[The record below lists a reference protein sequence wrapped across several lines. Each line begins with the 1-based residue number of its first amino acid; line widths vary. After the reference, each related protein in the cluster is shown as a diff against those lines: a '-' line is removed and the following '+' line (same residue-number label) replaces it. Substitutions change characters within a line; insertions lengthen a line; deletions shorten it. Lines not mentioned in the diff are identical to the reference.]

1 MAEPIKKTPTK
12 LPVEVRNPNE
22 PSKVDAPPADLT
34 VRTAVEAA
42 KNREVK
48 PSFIPI
54 QEGEDT
60 FIEPAF
66 TIVGT
71 EANSQAIANITDK
84 SNPQG
89 VVIHNKVKYALKDKE
104 SVDVRHAK
112 WKADRELQM
121 SGAPPSGGLTQR
133 LTGASGVTSEK
144 QETKEPVLHPFSSYL
159 TSFGKTDVE
168 VVSGIARAQLRAQS
182 YADKYEKAGFSKL
195 IESDDSL
202 LSAPEALFDAMKN
215 IPGMFANKTEEEF
228 FKAGYGSKY
237 AGKYETSP
245 FHLLQKKFMAK
256 YKGTMHPSQLK
267 INMDESGFRINP
279 KNTEHQKMFREY
291 NAWVEKHPDLT
302 PLVDRFSQNFSSV
315 GKMLVDSVIKTV
327 YTSVSSVGDPEIDW
341 SPEFKDEDAKKSL
354 TDKLLIL
361 ASARANGEVLDGF
374 TEDTALHMVEKKF
387 GETGAV
393 DMDLFDEDAK
403 KKMPDLLI
411 QVAKEVKELDAK
423 GAFKKDIRG
432 LSSAL
437 TVLSS
442 MVTGGIGLGM
452 MAVNSDPN
460 SYSMRVVNGFHT
472 GRVWIGA
479 DFSPTDP
486 DSSLPVGQIYEH
498 LQMQGMNTGADYAA
512 WHHHLSKEGIF
523 GSSVMDTR
531 YHENGSHW
539 LTPFEGAALIAGGF
553 RMGKALTIRGARGVG
568 VSKNFLERIGLQ
580 ESLDVT
586 LERLNTLSRQGV
598 PFAEGM
604 ADLEIKAMI
613 DDIKAQGKINGE
625 TIDDYEAIKRAYEG
639 RGRVPHKRDPLR
651 MVKAP
656 EEVLNRLSG
665 IISQKAGIHLEMR
678 DAILLAAREG
688 KKVVY
693 TPKTMEIINRGRKA
707 LQEANPD
714 VDWNVVP
721 DSVIYERIRNNSI
734 PLTKGVETISQNEAR
749 AMSQEVGR
757 TWRRVDAKDLA
768 GYKRGQALPIQVN
781 WLYDNFA
788 VNFLT
793 GSLKTGSRFA
803 NWIDELEKTYGNPRS
818 GMNAI
823 GKVSSAPGVSA
834 STLQANGNGLFRFAM
849 ANAIIP
855 GLRFMGTL
863 GEVGEFLQ
871 EFETMNQRALGH
883 DFNSTLLGMRNVY
896 NQEIRKLLVRRAAM
910 KGGDWEAIR
919 KRLIEKGETVALD
932 EPQLISSSFNAEKE
946 VIQIDSKIA
955 LLEEKSLWAKNL
967 HAIGANGVFAG
978 ATKLFRDGMVSSSS
992 NELLLGVTD
1001 NFAGFGGGT
1010 AYAGFGS
1017 TTNAITSGWTAHFGR
1032 QKIMRERTN
1041 HDFHELRN
1049 RLNDMGHDPAG
1060 DVQRMK
1066 LLKVMMAAR
1075 DKADVIAQTKGE
1087 KASEVF
1093 FAREIAT
1100 IANLYR
1106 TNADIQI
1113 TNADVRQGL
1122 VALMEGLQMQDPDF
1136 VEEMKTHYLNT
1147 AHKMGMKGEAA
1158 TAYAKQMLNAVT
1170 ESNAATVRSGTI
1182 GKERGLLEAKKQRLI
1197 ETVGEESRTLVAGAE
1212 ILAREAGLNVE
1223 QLFSD
1228 GFHTNVTQP
1237 ENVDTTS
1244 YGIPHKGKARP
1255 APFGG
1260 TDTPMPEIIGGVDTS
1275 GMTGPVIEKLKAFR
1289 VEFKRIKNI
1298 EVENNN
1304 QIKSINEQ
1312 LTALADE
1319 AGQLGRTKRVAPFR
1333 EGQTTI
1339 NPLDNSSFTSHKNGI
1354 TVWEKDGRTTVF
1366 VDEDKF
1372 SVADAREEIAH
1383 AIFYTENMKDSRAQL
1398 RNMIL
1403 GEITVDANGTRQVKA
1418 PPVIAPTIEKS
1429 LALMDK
1435 FVDAHAS
1442 TLSESD
1448 AVWFKATWNRGKKNF
1463 ERNADDTRL
1472 MQSVF
1477 VEFAGRLYQ
1486 ARMELAGPHI
1496 GRSGQQGSSAEGSIE
1511 MGSTP
1516 IRQKQ
1521 ISGEDRETV
1530 LKKMTS
1536 GSRLMSK
1543 LIMGDL
1549 RVEDIVNDGNPINA
1563 TDVDLDGKHT
1573 NAKFGDGGGIRDA
1586 AQFILAFG
1594 AGGKLEQMWRALSE
1608 ERLTMMGF
1616 IKSGNNSKDYT
1627 KFWEHGKIRHP
1638 VSGELLDIDPA
1649 LMGWA
1654 EQMIAHTRNRGSS
1667 QDVDSLTDLESVF
1680 NEREDTSDG
1689 AKRRRLMW
1697 ALASGR
1703 KKFINPETGQ
1713 FRASLAEMM
1722 HAEWQPLGSL
1732 IQRIITPRVGEDGEW
1747 SGMKVKKTVDG
1758 KTVLIGAPNA
1768 AQTKRIIQHIKENFG
1783 QYSEGNEV
1791 VMKNIAI
1798 FLEAIADGN
1807 WKDPNAKPVSEGGAP
1822 GWTQVFIA
1830 EYSGVWQGKGVGT
1843 TKKTKVGGT
1852 APQQRMLVPLRVII
1866 RDSNLDAIGKKKTPN
1881 EESGE
1886 MPGMPEMYFE
1896 MYDPVA
1902 GNTAR
1907 ENAWNGNLFDAGGS
1921 RYWSENQI
1929 RKMFG
1934 DSKKN
1939 LKAACD
1945 LVLENYQQ
1953 GGSISRK
1960 STERPPQESW
1970 EVLLDL
1976 ADGNPG
1982 EAKKMASMVNRIL
1995 GFQQTDFMEL
2005 NALEQQLIKSKG
2017 RGLSGKKEQRL
2028 EDLREKFD
2036 EENADDNGVSPL
2048 EKIGIKERQMAAF
2061 YGERPN
2067 LYGQSPM
2074 RDTQSPISLFRADR
2088 FTGEAVAHVNDAG
2101 QPHKVRWNQFTQ
2113 GWGNAN
2119 YASQN
2124 WVPMAPKQLADTG
2137 TGYNTGHR
2145 TIVEG
2150 MTHKSGYS
2158 LFKMEDPQPA
2168 DPNKKPNSE
2177 YFLLDPNRKLVGR
2190 GYRNKDTA
2198 LDAAEEHAQGATL
2211 PPETA
2216 NSIEIALKEAGWN
2229 PKGIN
2234 FAGRIRSTFVS
2245 ADGQWRAERQYAGD
2259 AKGYDL
2265 IDVKSGI
2272 VVAEGIKLGLRSDRK
2287 TPMVEDLNAA
2297 VEAAVAGG
2305 TVKLKMS
2312 EAFQAKIKETRGLS
2326 DWTIIHQDGKKKQVF
2341 FASGN
2346 PVYYDVRRRFA
2357 EVLGWKKVNEI
2368 TKEMRKALGDDVVA
2382 TDSQAVIR
2390 WVEDWTHSWHS
2401 DQLRQMAER
2410 ASSDA
2415 RLELEDVNRTER
2427 ELSAL
2432 RHGEQLTWT
2441 KPVEPNKPKAGASS
2455 KDIEKFNKAMAKFN
2469 EESIA
2474 WTKHQKAVDEMP
2486 LSEGEVN
2493 FMLEYSKS
2501 LKTRTDEFLRLATL
2515 GGALS
2520 NKGFAAARAEGPI
2533 DALTLARNAMADA
2546 RVAGE
2551 SIWYVENSGYI
2562 IQQLMYKAD
2571 RPAFGM
2577 EISHNKLLVLGDKRA
2592 DVKQANYILYAPGGQ
2607 IILRAKSREEA
2618 VEEAYKNSE
2627 PQWLKN
2633 FVTNNPE
2640 LNLGFTNEE
2649 AMRLRRSAV
2658 PKNQNPVPTR
2668 VPANRY
2674 DRPAQR

>member
-1 MAEPIKKTPTK
+1 MAEPLKTTPTK
-12 LPVEVRNPNE
+12 LPVEAKNPIA
-22 PSKVDAPPADLT
+22 PSKVDTAPVDLT
-34 VRTAVEAA
+34 VKAA
-42 KNREVK
+42 IDNANATKER
-48 PSFIPI
+48 PPFIPI
-54 QEGEDT
+54 QEGQDT

-66 TIVGT
+66 TILGT
-71 EANSQAIANITDK
+71 EANSQAFANIVDK

-89 VVIHNKVKYALKDKE
+89 VIIHNKVKYALRDKE
-104 SVDVRHAK
+104 SVDKRHAK
-112 WKADRELQM
+112 WKADRELQVA
-121 SGAPPSGGLTQR
+121 GAPRAGGLTDR
-133 LTGASGVTSEK
+133 LTGGTGVTSAN

-168 VVSGIARAQLRAQS
+168 VVSGLARAQLRAQS
-182 YADKYEKAGFSKL
+182 YADKYEKAGVAKL

-202 LSAPEALFDAMKN
+202 LSAPDALFDAMKN

-228 FKAGYGSKY
+228 FKAGAGSKY

-245 FHLLQKKFMAK
+245 FHLLQRKHMGK

-267 INMDESGFRINP
+267 INIDENGFRLNP
-279 KNTEHQKMFREY
+279 KNPEHQKMFREY
-291 NAWVEKHPDLT
+291 NTWVENHPDLK
-302 PLVDRFSQNFSSV
+302 PLVDRAQENFSTV
-315 GKMLVDSVIKTV
+315 GKMLVDSVIRTV
-327 YTSVSSVGDPEIDW
+327 YTSVSSIGDPEIDW
-341 SPEFKDEDAKKSL
+341 HPDFKDEDAKKAL

-361 ASARANGEVLDGF
+361 ASARSNGEVLDGF

-387 GETGAV
+387 GETGAI

-403 KKMPDLLI
+403 KKMPDILI
-411 QVAKEVKELDAK
+411 EVAKQVKELDSK

-437 TVLSS
+437 TVMSS
-442 MVTGGIGLGM
+442 MITGGIGLGM
-452 MAVNSDPN
+452 MAINSDPN
-460 SYSMRVVNGFHT
+460 SYSMRVINGFHT
-472 GRVWIGA
+472 GRVWAGA
-479 DFSPTDP
+479 DFSPADP
-486 DSSLPVGQIYEH
+486 DSSLNIQQIYEQM
-498 LQMQGMNTGADYAA
+498 QMQGMNTGADYAT

-523 GSSVMDTR
+523 GSAVMDTR

-539 LTPFEGAALIAGGF
+539 LTPFEGAALLAGGF
-553 RMGKALTIRGARGVG
+553 RAGKALTLRGARGAG

-604 ADLEIKAMI
+604 VDLEIKAMI
-613 DDIKAQGKINGE
+613 DDIKAQGAAAGE
-625 TIDDYEAIKRAYEG
+625 KIDDYEAIKRAYEG

-665 IISQKAGIHLEMR
+665 IISTKAESVATMR
-678 DAILLAAREG
+678 DAILEAAREG
-688 KKVVY
+688 RKITYSPKV
-693 TPKTMEIINRGRKA
+693 METITKARKA

-714 VDWNVVP
+714 IDWSVVP
-721 DSVIYERIRNNSI
+721 DSVVYERIRNNAI
-734 PLTKGVETISQNEAR
+734 PLTKGVETLSQNEIR

-757 TWRRVDAKDLA
+757 VWRKVDAKDLA

-781 WLYDNFA
+781 WVYDNF
-788 VNFLT
+788 VTNFLT

-803 NWIDELEKTYGNPRS
+803 NWVDEIEKVYGNPRS
-818 GMNAI
+818 GLNAI
-823 GKVSSAPGVSA
+823 GKMSSAPGVAA
-834 STLQANGNGLFRFAM
+834 STLQSQGNGLFRFAM

-855 GLRFMGTL
+855 ALRFMGTI
-863 GEVGEFLQ
+863 GEAAEFLQ
-871 EFETMNQRALGH
+871 DFETMNQRALGH
-883 DFNSTLLGMRNVY
+883 DFNSTLLGMRNNY
-896 NQEIRKLLVRRAAM
+896 NREIRKLLVRRASV
-910 KGGDWEAIR
+910 KGGDWKEIR
-919 KRLIEKGETVALD
+919 ERLIEKGETVALD
-932 EPQLISSSFNAEKE
+932 EPQFIGSSVNADKELID
-946 VIQIDSKIA
+946 IDARITY
-955 LLEEKSLWAKNL
+955 LEAKSLWAKNI
-967 HAIGANGVFAG
+967 HAFGANGALAG
-978 ATKLFRDGMVSSSS
+978 ATKLFRDGMVSSAS
-992 NELLLGVTD
+992 NEMLLGITD

-1017 TTNAITSGWTAHFGR
+1017 TTNAITSGWTAHFG
-1032 QKIMRERTN
+1032 KNAIIRERTN
-1041 HDFHELRN
+1041 HDFMELRN
-1049 RLNDMGHDPAG
+1049 RLDNMGQDPAG

-1066 LLKVMMAAR
+1066 LLKVMVAAR
-1075 DKADVIAQTKGE
+1075 DKADIISAEKGE
-1087 KASEVF
+1087 KAAEVF
-1093 FAREIAT
+1093 FAKEIAT
-1100 IANLYR
+1100 LANLYR
-1106 TNADIQI
+1106 TNADVHI

-1122 VALMEGLQMQDPDF
+1122 VALMEGLQLQDPDF
-1136 VEEMKTHYLNT
+1136 VDEIKTHYLSVAN
-1147 AHKMGMKGEAA
+1147 KMGMKGDAA
-1158 TAYAKQMLNAVT
+1158 TAYAKQMLSAIV

-1182 GKERGLLEAKKQRLI
+1182 GKERGLLEAAKQRLI
-1197 ETVGEESRTLVAGAE
+1197 ETTGAELATLSAGAE
-1212 ILAREAGLNVE
+1212 VLAREAGLNTE
-1223 QLFSD
+1223 QLFSA
-1228 GFHTNVTQP
+1228 GFHTTVTQA
-1237 ENVDTTS
+1237 ENIDTTS
-1244 YGIPHKGKARP
+1244 YGIPHKGRQRP
-1255 APFGG
+1255 TPFGG

-1275 GMTGPVIEKLKAFR
+1275 GMTGPVIDKLKAFR
-1289 VEFKRIKNI
+1289 SEFKRIKAL
-1298 EVENNN
+1298 ELENNIKIKDIN
-1304 QIKSINEQ
+1304 QQ
-1312 LTALADE
+1312 LTDLADE
-1319 AGQLGRTKRVAPFR
+1319 AGQIGRVKRIAPFR
-1333 EGQTTI
+1333 DGQMTI
-1339 NPLDNSSFTSHKNGI
+1339 NPLDGSSFTSHKNGI
-1354 TVWEKDGRTTVF
+1354 TVWEKDGRTSVF
-1366 VDEDKF
+1366 VDEEKF
-1372 SVADAREEIAH
+1372 SISDAREEIAH

-1398 RNMIL
+1398 RNIIL
-1403 GEITVDANGTRQVKA
+1403 GEITVDQNGTRQVKSA
-1418 PPVIAPTIEKS
+1418 PLIAETIEGS

-1448 AVWFKATWNRGKKNF
+1448 SVWFKATWNRGKKNF

-1486 ARMELAGPHI
+1486 ARMELANPHMT
-1496 GRSGQQGSSAEGSIE
+1496 RSDQQGSTGEGSIE
-1511 MGSTP
+1511 MGSIP

-1521 ISGEDRETV
+1521 ITGEDRETR
-1530 LKKMTS
+1530 LKKLTS
-1536 GSRLMSK
+1536 GNRLISK
-1543 LIMGDL
+1543 LILGDL

-1563 TDVDLDGKHT
+1563 TDVDLDGKHST
-1573 NAKFGDGGGIRDA
+1573 AKFGNGDSIRDA
-1586 AQFILAFG
+1586 ARFILAFG
-1594 AGGKLEQMWRALSE
+1594 AGGKIDEMWRFISE
-1608 ERLTMMGF
+1608 ERLSMMGF
-1616 IKSGNNSKDYT
+1616 IKSGNKSPDYT

-1667 QDVDSLTDLESVF
+1667 QDVDALTDLESVF
-1680 NEREDTSDG
+1680 NEREDSSDG

-1703 KKFINPETGQ
+1703 KKFINPETGM

-1722 HAEWQPLGSL
+1722 HSEWQPLGSL
-1732 IQRIITPRVGEDGEW
+1732 IQRIITPRIGEDGDW

-1758 KTVLIGAPNA
+1758 KTVLIGAPNV
-1768 AQTKRIIQHIKENFG
+1768 AQTRRIIEHIKENYG

-1807 WKDPNAKPVSEGGAP
+1807 RFDPKSRDVKDGGAP

-1852 APQQRMLVPLRVII
+1852 MPQQRMLVPLRVII
-1866 RDSNLDAIGKKKTPN
+1866 RDSNLDALGKKKTPN

-1921 RYWSENQI
+1921 RYWTENQI

-1945 LVLENYQQ
+1945 MVLENYQN
-1953 GGSISRK
+1953 GGSIARK

-2017 RGLSGKKEQRL
+2017 RGLPAKKEQRL
-2028 EDLREKFD
+2028 EDLREKFS
-2036 EENADDNGVSPL
+2036 EENENEDGRTPL
-2048 EKIGIKERQMAAF
+2048 DSITEKERKMAVF

-2067 LYGQSPM
+2067 LYGQTPM

-2124 WVPMAPKQLADTG
+2124 WVPMAAKQLADTG
-2137 TGYNTGHR
+2137 TGFNTGHR

-2211 PPETA
+2211 PPENA
-2216 NSIEIALKEAGWN
+2216 NSIEIALKGAGWN

-2245 ADGQWRAERQYAGD
+2245 ADGNWRAERQYTGG

-2272 VVAEGIKLGLRSDRK
+2272 VVAEGIKLGLKSDRK
-2287 TPMVEDLNAA
+2287 TPMIEDLNAA
-2297 VEAAVAGG
+2297 VEAAIEGG

-2312 EAFQAKIKETRGLS
+2312 EAFQAKIGETRGLS
-2326 DWTIIHQDGKKKQVF
+2326 DWTIIHQDGKKNKVF
-2341 FASGN
+2341 FASEN
-2346 PVYYDVRRRFA
+2346 PVYYDVRKRFA

-2368 TKEMRKALGDDVVA
+2368 TREMRKALGDDVVA
-2382 TDSQAVIR
+2382 RDSEAVIK
-2390 WVEDWTHSWHS
+2390 WVEDWTHNWHS

-2410 ASSDA
+2410 ASADA
-2415 RLELEDVNRTER
+2415 RLELDDINKTER
-2427 ELSAL
+2427 ELLAL
-2432 RHGEQLTWT
+2432 RHGEQLTWS
-2441 KPVEPNKPKAGASS
+2441 KPVEPQKPKAGATN

-2474 WTKHQKAVDEMP
+2474 WTNHQKAVDEMP

-2493 FMLEYSKS
+2493 YLLNYTKK
-2501 LKTRTDEFLRLATL
+2501 LKTRGDEFLRVATL

-2562 IQQLMYKAD
+2562 IQQLMYKAE
-2571 RPAFGM
+2571 RPTFGM
-2577 EISHNKLLVLGDKRA
+2577 EISHNKLLVLGDKKA
-2592 DVKQANYILYAPGGQ
+2592 DVKQANYILYSPGGQ
-2607 IILRAKSREEA
+2607 ILLRAKSREEA
-2618 VEEAYKNSE
+2618 VEEAYKQRE

-2633 FVTNNPE
+2633 FITNNE
-2640 LNLGFTNEE
+2640 GLNLGFTNEE
-2649 AMRLRRSAV
+2649 AMRLRKHGI
-2658 PKNQNPVPTR
+2658 PKSNNPVPSR
-2668 VPANRY
+2668 APANRY

>member
-1 MAEPIKKTPTK
+1 MAEPLKTTPAK
-12 LPVEVRNPNE
+12 LPVEVRNPVE

-34 VRTAVEAA
+34 VKVAAEAKKA
-42 KNREVK
+42 RDEK
-48 PSFIPI
+48 PPFIPL
-54 QEGEDT
+54 QQGEDT

-66 TIVGT
+66 TILGT
-71 EANSQAIANITDK
+71 EANAQAYANIIDK

-104 SVDVRHAK
+104 SVEVRHAK
-112 WKADRELQM
+112 WKSDRELQM
-121 SGAPPSGGLTQR
+121 AGAPRAGGLTER

-159 TSFGKTDVE
+159 TSFGKTDIE
-168 VVSGIARAQLRAQS
+168 VVSGLARAQLRAQS
-182 YADKYEKAGFSKL
+182 YADKYEKAGVAKL

-202 LSAPEALFDAMKN
+202 LSSPEALFDAMKN
-215 IPGMFANKTEEEF
+215 IPGMFSNKTEEEF

-245 FHLLQKKFMAK
+245 FHLIQRKHVGK

-267 INMDESGFRINP
+267 INMDENGFRLNP

-291 NAWVEKHPDLT
+291 NTWVEKHPDLT
-302 PLVDRFSQNFSSV
+302 PLVDRAAQNFSAT
-315 GKMLVDSVIKTV
+315 GKMLVDSVAKTI

-341 SPEFKDEDAKKSL
+341 SPEFQDEDAKKSL

-361 ASARANGEVLDGF
+361 ASARANGEVLEGF
-374 TEDTALHMVEKKF
+374 TEDAALHMVEKKF
-387 GETGAV
+387 GETGSI

-403 KKMPDLLI
+403 RKMPDLLI
-411 QVAKEVKELDAK
+411 EIAKEVKELDSK

-452 MAVNSDPN
+452 MAINSDPN
-460 SYSMRVVNGFHT
+460 SYSMRVINGFHT
-472 GRVWIGA
+472 GRVWVGA
-479 DFSPTDP
+479 DFSPADP
-486 DSSLPVGQIYEH
+486 DSSLNIQQIYEQM
-498 LQMQGMNTGADYAA
+498 QMQGMNTGADYAT

-523 GSSVMDTR
+523 GSAVMDTR
-531 YHENGSHW
+531 YHENGSHF
-539 LTPFEGAALIAGGF
+539 LTPFEGAALLAGGF
-553 RMGKALTIRGARGVG
+553 RVGKGLALGAGKGMG

-586 LERLNTLSRQGV
+586 LERIHTLSRQGV

-625 TIDDYEAIKRAYEG
+625 TIDDYEAIKRAYAG
-639 RGRVPHKRDPLR
+639 KGRVPHKRDPLR

-665 IISQKAGIHLEMR
+665 IISAKAESTATMR
-678 DAILLAAREG
+678 DAIVEAARSGRRIEYS
-688 KKVVY
+688 KQ
-693 TPKTMEIINRGRKA
+693 TMDGIAKARKA

-714 VDWNVVP
+714 IDWSVVP
-721 DSVIYERIRNNSI
+721 DTTIYDRIRRGGL
-734 PLTKGVETISQNEAR
+734 PLNKGVEVLTQNEIR
-749 AMSQEVGR
+749 AMSQDVGR
-757 TWRRVDAKDLA
+757 VWRRVDTKYLA

-788 VNFLT
+788 TNFLT
-793 GSLKTGSRFA
+793 GTLKTGSRFA
-803 NWIDELEKTYGNPRS
+803 NWVDDLEKVYGNPRS
-818 GMNAI
+818 GLNAI
-823 GKVSSAPGVSA
+823 GKLSSAPGVTA
-834 STLQANGNGLFRFAM
+834 STLQTQGNGLFRFAM

-855 GLRFMGTL
+855 ALRLTGTI

-871 EFETMNQRALGH
+871 EFETMNQKALGH

-896 NQEIRKLLVRRAAM
+896 NQEIRKLLVRRAAV
-910 KGGDWEAIR
+910 KGGDWKEIR
-919 KRLIEKGETVALD
+919 ERLVEKGETVALD
-932 EPQLISSSFNAEKE
+932 EPQLISTSVNAEKE
-946 VIQIDSKIA
+946 IIDIDA
-955 LLEEKSLWAKNL
+955 RINYLEAKSLWAKNL
-967 HAIGANGVFAG
+967 HAIGANGVLAG
-978 ATKLFRDGMVSSSS
+978 STKLFRDGMVSSAS

-1001 NFAGFGGGT
+1001 NFAGIGGGT

-1032 QKIMRERTN
+1032 DKITRERTN
-1041 HDFHELRN
+1041 HDFNELRN
-1049 RLNDMGHDPAG
+1049 RLDSMGQDPAG

-1066 LLKVMMAAR
+1066 LLKVMIAAR
-1075 DKADVIAQTKGE
+1075 DKADVIQATKGE
-1087 KASEVF
+1087 KAADAF
-1093 FAREIAT
+1093 FAREVAT
-1100 IANLYR
+1100 LANLYR
-1106 TNADIQI
+1106 TNADINI

-1136 VEEMKTHYLNT
+1136 VEEIKTHYLGVAN
-1147 AHKMGMKGEAA
+1147 KMGMKGEAA
-1158 TAYAKQMLNAVT
+1158 TLYAKQMLNAIA

-1182 GKERGLLEAKKQRLI
+1182 GKERALLEAKKQRLI
-1197 ETVGEESRTLVAGAE
+1197 ETVGEEMAALTAGAE
-1212 ILAREAGLNVE
+1212 VLAKEAGLNVE
-1223 QLFSD
+1223 QLFAD
-1228 GFHTNVTQP
+1228 GLQINVTQP

-1244 YGIPHKGKARP
+1244 YGIPHKGRARP

-1260 TDTPMPEIIGGVDTS
+1260 TDTPMPEIVGGVDTS
-1275 GMTGPVIEKLKAFR
+1275 GMTGPVIDKLKTFR
-1289 VEFKRIKNI
+1289 TEFKRIKNM

-1319 AGQLGRTKRVAPFR
+1319 AGQLGRVKRIAPFR
-1333 EGQTTI
+1333 DGQTVI

-1354 TVWEKDGRTTVF
+1354 TVWEKDGRTSVF

-1403 GEITVDANGTRQVKA
+1403 GEITVDATGTRQVKA

-1448 AVWFKATWNRGKKNF
+1448 SVWFKATWSRGKKNF
-1463 ERNADDTRL
+1463 ERNPDDTRL

-1486 ARMELAGPHI
+1486 ARMEQAGPHMV
-1496 GRSGQQGSSAEGSIE
+1496 RSEQQGSSATGSIE
-1511 MGSTP
+1511 MGSIP

-1521 ISGEDRETV
+1521 ITGEDRETA

-1536 GSRLMSK
+1536 GARLMSK
-1543 LIMGDL
+1543 LILGDL

-1594 AGGKLEQMWRALSE
+1594 AGGKLEQMWRAISE

-1616 IKSGNNSKDYT
+1616 VKSGNNSKDYT

-1654 EQMIAHTRNRGSS
+1654 DQMIAHTRNRGSS
-1667 QDVDSLTDLESVF
+1667 QDVDALTDLESVF
-1680 NEREDTSDG
+1680 NEREDTTDG

-1703 KKFINPETGQ
+1703 KKFINPETGM

-1722 HAEWQPLGSL
+1722 HAEWQPLGTL
-1732 IQRIITPRVGEDGEW
+1732 IQRIITPRVGEDGNW

-1758 KTVLIGAPNA
+1758 KTVLIGAPDA
-1768 AQTKRIIQHIKENFG
+1768 VQTRRIIEHIKENYG

-1807 WKDPNAKPVSEGGAP
+1807 WKDPKAKPVSEGGAP

-1852 APQQRMLVPLRVII
+1852 MPQQRMLVPLRVII
-1866 RDSNLDAIGKKKTPN
+1866 RDSNLDALGKKKTPN
-1881 EESGE
+1881 EETGE
-1886 MPGMPEMYFE
+1886 IPGMPEMYFE

-1902 GNTAR
+1902 GNMAR

-1921 RYWSENQI
+1921 RYWTENQI

-1945 LVLENYQQ
+1945 KVLENYQN
-1953 GGSISRK
+1953 GGSIARK

-2017 RGLSGKKEQRL
+2017 KGLSGKKEQRL

-2036 EENADDNGVSPL
+2036 EENIDDNGVSPL

-2067 LYGQSPM
+2067 IYGQSPM

-2124 WVPMAPKQLADTG
+2124 WVPMAPKQLSDTG
-2137 TGYNTGHR
+2137 TGFNTGHR

-2216 NSIEIALKEAGWN
+2216 NSIEIALKDAGWN

-2245 ADGQWRAERQYAGD
+2245 ADGQWRAERQYAGG

-2265 IDVKSGI
+2265 IDIKSGI
-2272 VVAEGIKLGLRSDRK
+2272 VVAEGIKLGLKSDRK
-2287 TPMVEDLNAA
+2287 TPMIEDLNAA
-2297 VEAAVAGG
+2297 VEAAVEGG

-2312 EAFQAKIKETRGLS
+2312 EAFAAKIGETKGLS
-2326 DWTIIHQDGKKKQVF
+2326 DWTIIHQDGKKKKVF
-2341 FASGN
+2341 FASEN
-2346 PVYYDVRRRFA
+2346 PVYYDVRKRFA

-2368 TKEMRKALGDDVVA
+2368 TKEMRKTLGDDVVA
-2382 TDSQAVIR
+2382 KDSKAVIK
-2390 WVEDWTHSWHS
+2390 WVEDWTHAWHS

-2415 RLELEDVNRTER
+2415 RLELDDINKTER
-2427 ELSAL
+2427 ELAAL
-2432 RHGEQLTWT
+2432 RNGEQLTWS
-2441 KPVEPNKPKAGASS
+2441 KPVEPQKPKAGSTP
-2455 KDIEKFNKAMAKFN
+2455 KEIDKFNKAMAKFN

-2474 WTKHQKAVDEMP
+2474 WSKHQKAVDEMP
-2486 LSEGEVN
+2486 LSEGEIN
-2493 FMLEYSKS
+2493 FLLDYTKG

-2515 GGALS
+2515 GGRLS
-2520 NKGFAAARAEGPI
+2520 DAGFAAARAEGPI

-2551 SIWYVENSGYI
+2551 SIWYVDNAGYI
-2562 IQQLMYKAD
+2562 IQQLMYKAE

-2592 DVKQANYILYAPGGQ
+2592 DVKQANYILYSPGGQ
-2607 IILRAKSREEA
+2607 ILVRAKTREEA
-2618 VEEAYKNSE
+2618 VEEAFKNRE

-2633 FVTNNPE
+2633 FVTNNSE

-2649 AMRLRRSAV
+2649 AMRLRKNAI
-2658 PKNQNPVPTR
+2658 PKNPNPIPTR